1 MYKNSDEESIIYKK
15 ILLMKLID
23 LKKFFIFLAS
33 LFLISIQ
40 AVSGDES
47 QKVDVNNKV
56 DTNEHEINFYSGMF
70 DFSDAGAKSTIF
82 GIQHQNENLIRNSFL
97 GMISPVTGAM
107 ITADNAGYVYT
118 GIQAQ
123 YKIGNLN
130 LTPSFAP
137 GLYHEG
143 DGKDLGHPLEFKS
156 EVQLSLDLFKNSE
169 LGFSYNHI
177 SNASL
182 GDKNP
187 GANSYMFNFF
197 KSF

>member
-1 MYKNSDEESIIYKK
+1 MYKNSDEECIIYKK

-23 LKKFFIFLAS
+23 LKKFFLFLAS

-40 AVSGDES
+40 TVCGAES
-47 QKVDVNNKV
+47 KKVDVNNKV

-70 DFSDAGAKSTIF
+70 DFSDDGAKSTIF

-107 ITADNAGYVYT
+107 ITADSAGYIYT

-187 GANSYMFNFF
+187 GANSYMFNFLQKF
-197 KSF
+197 

>member
-1 MYKNSDEESIIYKK
+1 MYKNSDEECIIYKK

-23 LKKFFIFLAS
+23 LKKFFLFLAS

-40 AVSGDES
+40 TVCGAES
-47 QKVDVNNKV
+47 KKVDVNNKV

-70 DFSDAGAKSTIF
+70 DFSDDGAKSTIF

-107 ITADNAGYVYT
+107 ITADSAGYIYT

-143 DGKDLGHPLEFKS
+143 DGKDLGHLLEFKS

-187 GANSYMFNFF
+187 GANSYMFNFLQKF
-197 KSF
+197 